1 MESYMFRLPT
11 VVSVAF
17 EVLAGKYGVND
28 ERNKKI
34 EADGYDYK
42 RVQSCVNDL
51 VKLFNKYGD

>member
-1 MESYMFRLPT
+1 MFRLPT
-11 VVSVAF
+11 IVSVAF

-28 ERNKKI
+28 ERKKKI

-42 RVQSCVNDL
+42 RVQLCVNDL